1 MSSPSI
7 ERARSTTITNMTSNN
22 PKREGGVR
30 QVRSVMDEQKNAL
43 QVNCV
48 DQKEAPSSRI
58 YKTPPERENQ
68 RELALTKPIGALK
81 AAAIPAAAP
90 YVTKSREDEF

>member
-1 MSSPSI
+1 
-7 ERARSTTITNMTSNN
+7 
-22 PKREGGVR
+22 
-30 QVRSVMDEQKNAL
+30 VRSVIDEQKNAL

-48 DQKEAPSSRI
+48 DQKEAPSSRM
-58 YKTPPERENQ
+58 YKTPPAKRGEMF
-68 RELALTKPIGALK
+68 LLTRTEPIGARK